1 MDARVIQAAPGSWV
15 APRQRPVGR
24 IGGASGA
31 ISPQARVAL
40 AEALGPRA
48 SLLIPNAVPSHGD
61 ELDRAELLDR
71 ADGSSHLVVEFD
83 ACQSD
88 GQALTRASDFETRL
102 TPAGLASIEGAF
114 ALAWI
119 APDGALHL
127 ARDPIGE
134 RSLYYA
140 RVADGYVFASTLRAL
155 LTAGLVPRCV
165 DRVGVAEYLSYAYVP
180 GTRTLV
186 EGVRAVLPGEI
197 LRLDPREGVSS
208 TRYWSPPGD
217 AEVLPISAE
226 AEMRV
231 DLRARL
237 EAAVLRRLP
246 PAGEPVG
253 ASLSGGLDSS
263 LIVALAQRLAGR
275 AIHTFSISFGPGYP
289 NELTYSSMVAEH
301 CGTTHTILELPPEAI
316 VHHIDDVAAAFDRP
330 VGDPLTVPNALLF
343 REVAGHVG
351 MLLNGEGGDPCF
363 GGPKNLPMILAELYG
378 DARNPPGDPFA
389 RERTFLRA
397 HQKCYDDLPT
407 LLDANARAAIS
418 GDVLE
423 RTVVPLF
430 GDDRFRTFI
439 NKLMMMNLIL
449 KAGHHILPKVDSLS
463 GTFGVLGRSPLLDR
477 RVVESAFTMPPQLKL
492 RGAEEKY
499 LLKRAVDDLL
509 PEPILTRPKSGMMV
523 PVESWFS
530 GPLHDHARA
539 RLLDGLPRFELFERR
554 YLEDLVGAGLP
565 NLRQRRGPK
574 IWLLITL
581 EAWLRRVLDAPAQN
595 S

>member
-1 MDARVIQAAPGSWV
+1 MDVRVVRATPGSFA
-15 APRQRPVGR
+15 APRQRSVGR
-24 IGGASGA
+24 IGGSSGA
-31 ISPQARVAL
+31 MSPEARVAL
-40 AEALGPRA
+40 AEALGPG
-48 SLLIPNAVPSHGD
+48 STI
-61 ELDRAELLDR
+61 LDANQ
-71 ADGSSHLVVEFD
+71 LVVEFD
-83 ACQSD
+83 ACEAD
-88 GQALTRASDFETRL
+88 GHALTSASDFATRL

-114 ALAWI
+114 AVAWMT
-119 APDGALHL
+119 PDGALHL

-140 RVADGYVFASTLRAL
+140 RVASGWVFASSLRAL
-155 LTAGLVPRCV
+155 LAAGLVPRCV

-180 GTRTLV
+180 GSRTLV
-186 EGVRAVLPGEI
+186 EGVRAVVPGTI
-197 LRLDPREGVSS
+197 LHLDNEGVSS
-208 TRYWSPPGD
+208 TRYWSPPGE
-217 AEVLPISAE
+217 AEVHPISAE
-226 AEMRV
+226 DEMRI

-246 PAGEPVG
+246 AGSEPVG

-275 AIHTFSISFGPGYP
+275 TIHTFSISFGPGYP
-289 NELTYSSMVAEH
+289 NELMYSSMVAEH
-301 CGTTHTILELPPEAI
+301 CGTNHTILELPPEAI

-397 HQKCYDDLPT
+397 HQKCYDDLPA

-423 RTVVPLF
+423 RTVV
-430 GDDRFRTFI
+430 

-449 KAGHHILPKVDSLS
+449 KAGHHILPKVDALS

-477 RVVESAFTMPPQLKL
+477 RVVEAAFTMPPQLKL

-499 LLKRAVDDLL
+499 LLKRAVADLL

-554 YLEDLVGAGLP
+554 FLEDLVGAGLP

-581 EAWLRRVLDAPAQN
+581 EAWLRRVLHGSAENFNETSGSQRNVP
-595 S
+595 

>member
-1 MDARVIQAAPGSWV
+1 MDVRVVRATPGSFT

-24 IGGASGA
+24 IGGATQ
-31 ISPQARVAL
+31 PLTPDARAAL
-40 AEALGPRA
+40 EQALGPGA
-48 SLLIPNAVPSHGD
+48 SLLVGD
-61 ELDRAELLDR
+61 TKLA
-71 ADGSSHLVVEFD
+71 ACFD
-83 ACQSD
+83 ACEAD
-88 GQALTRASDFETRL
+88 GRSLESASDFATRL
-102 TPAGLASIEGAF
+102 TPAGLSSIQGAF

-119 APDGALHL
+119 APDGSLHL

-140 RVADGYVFASTLRAL
+140 KVPDGYVFASTLRAL
-155 LTAGLVPRCV
+155 LAADLVPRRV

-180 GTRTLV
+180 GSRTLV

-197 LRLDPREGVSS
+197 VRLGRDGITTR
-208 TRYWSPPGD
+208 RYWDPPGD
-217 AEVLPISAE
+217 DQVHPLSAE

-231 DLRARL
+231 DLRARI
-237 EAAVLRRLP
+237 EAAVMRRLP
-246 PAGEPVG
+246 LASEPVG

-263 LIVALAQRLAGR
+263 LVVAVAQRLAGR
-275 AIHTFSISFGPGYP
+275 QLQTFSISFGPEYP
-289 NELTYSSMVAEH
+289 NELMYSSMVAEH
-301 CGTTHTILELPPEAI
+301 CGTKHTILELPPEAI

-351 MLLNGEGGDPCF
+351 VLLNGEGGDPCF

-378 DARNPPGDPFA
+378 DARNAPGDPYA
-389 RERTFLRA
+389 RERTYLRA
-397 HQKCYDDLPT
+397 YQKCYDDLPA
-407 LLDANARAAIS
+407 LLDAQARAAIS

-423 RTVVPLF
+423 QAVRPLF
-430 GDDRFRTFI
+430 ADDRFRTFI

-463 GTFGVLGRSPLLDR
+463 GSFGVLGRSPLLDR
-477 RVVESAFTMPPQLKL
+477 RVVEAAFTMPPQLKL
-492 RGAEEKY
+492 KGAEEKY
-499 LLKRAVDDLL
+499 LLKRAVADLL

-530 GPLHDHARA
+530 GPLHEHARA

-554 YLEDLVGAGLP
+554 YLEDLVGDGLP

-581 EAWLRRVLDAPAQN
+581 EAWLRRVLHDSKGNVP
-595 S
+595 

>member
-1 MDARVIQAAPGSWV
+1 MDVRVVRATPGSFA
-15 APRQRPVGR
+15 APRQRSVGR
-24 IGGASGA
+24 IGGSSGA
-31 ISPQARVAL
+31 MSPEARVAL
-40 AEALGPRA
+40 AEALGPG
-48 SLLIPNAVPSHGD
+48 STI
-61 ELDRAELLDR
+61 LDANQ
-71 ADGSSHLVVEFD
+71 LVVEFD
-83 ACQSD
+83 ACEAD
-88 GQALTRASDFETRL
+88 GHALTSASDFATRL

-114 ALAWI
+114 AVAWMT
-119 APDGALHL
+119 PDGALHL

-140 RVADGYVFASTLRAL
+140 RVASGWVFASSLRAL
-155 LTAGLVPRCV
+155 LAAGLVPRCV

-180 GTRTLV
+180 GSRTLV
-186 EGVRAVLPGEI
+186 EGVRAVVPGTI
-197 LRLDPREGVSS
+197 LHLDNEGVSS
-208 TRYWSPPGD
+208 TRYWSPPGE
-217 AEVLPISAE
+217 AEVHPISAE
-226 AEMRV
+226 DEMRI

-246 PAGEPVG
+246 AGSEPVG

-275 AIHTFSISFGPGYP
+275 TIQTFSISFGPGYP

-301 CGTTHTILELPPEAI
+301 CGTTHTILELPPDAI

-330 VGDPLTVPNALLF
+330 IGDPLTVPNALLF

-351 MLLNGEGGDPCF
+351 VLLNGEGGDPCF

-378 DARNPPGDPFA
+378 DARNAPGDPFA
-389 RERTFLRA
+389 RERTYLRA
-397 HQKCYDDLPT
+397 HQKCYDDLPA

-423 RTVVPLF
+423 RAVVPLF
-430 GDDRFRTFI
+430 ADERFKTFI

-463 GTFGVLGRSPLLDR
+463 GSFGVLGRSPLLDR
-477 RVVESAFTMPPQLKL
+477 RVVEAAFTMPPQLKL
-492 RGAEEKY
+492 HGAEEKY
-499 LLKRAVDDLL
+499 LLKRAVADLL

-530 GPLHDHARA
+530 GPLHQHARA
-539 RLLDGLPRFELFERR
+539 RLLDGLPRFELFERA
-554 YLEDLVGAGLP
+554 YLEDLVGDGLP

-581 EAWLRRVLDAPAQN
+581 EAWLRRVLHGDASASGSQRNTP
-595 S
+595 

>member
-1 MDARVIQAAPGSWV
+1 MDVRVVQATPGSFAAP
-15 APRQRPVGR
+15 RRRPVGR
-24 IGGASGA
+24 IGGATGA
-31 ISPQARVAL
+31 ISASARVAL
-40 AEALGPRA
+40 AEALGPG
-48 SLLIPNAVPSHGD
+48 STLLVPNAIAGPGG
-61 ELDRAELLDR
+61 EREEPR
-71 ADGSSHLVVEFD
+71 ELVVEFD
-83 ACQSD
+83 ACASD
-88 GQALTRASDFETRL
+88 RHALTSASDFATRRS
-102 TPAGLASIEGAF
+102 PAGLASIEGAF

-119 APDGALHL
+119 TPDGALHL

-140 RVADGYVFASTLRAL
+140 RVGNDYVFASTLRAL
-155 LTAGLVPRCV
+155 LAAGLVPRNV
-165 DRVGVAEYLSYAYVP
+165 DRIGVAEYLSYAYVP

-197 LRLDPREGVSS
+197 VRLDRDGITT
-208 TRYWSPPGD
+208 TRYWLPPGD
-217 AEVLPISAE
+217 SEVHPLSAE
-226 AEMRV
+226 DDMRV

-246 PAGEPVG
+246 PADEPIG

-263 LIVALAQRLAGR
+263 LIVALAQRLAAPTGR
-275 AIHTFSISFGPGYP
+275 SLKTFSISFGAGYP
-289 NELTYSSMVAEH
+289 NELMYSSMVAEH
-301 CGTTHTILELPPEAI
+301 CKTNHTILELPPEAI

-343 REVAGHVG
+343 REVADHVG

-397 HQKCYDDLPT
+397 HQKCYDDLPA

-418 GDVLE
+418 GDALE
-423 RTVVPLF
+423 RAVVPLF
-430 GDDRFRTFI
+430 ADDRFRTFI

-463 GTFGVLGRSPLLDR
+463 GSFGVLGRSPLLDR
-477 RVVESAFTMPPQLKL
+477 RVVEAAFTMPPQLKL

-499 LLKRAVDDLL
+499 LLKQAVADLL

-530 GPLHDHARA
+530 GPLHGHART
-539 RLLDGLPRFELFERR
+539 RLLEGLPRFELFERR
-554 YLEDLVGAGLP
+554 YLEDLVGDGLP

-574 IWLLITL
+574 IWLLMTL
-581 EAWLRRVLDAPAQN
+581 EAWLRRVLHDPGQTPN
-595 S
+595 HRNTV

>member
-1 MDARVIQAAPGSWV
+1 V

-24 IGGASGA
+24 IGGATGAITPEASGA
-31 ISPQARVAL
+31 L
-40 AEALGPRA
+40 AQALGPGA
-48 SLLIPNAVPSHGD
+48 TLLIPDATPSSS
-61 ELDRAELLDR
+61 
-71 ADGSSHLVVEFD
+71 DGPVRFVVDFD
-83 ACQSD
+83 ACEAD
-88 GQALTRASDFETRL
+88 GHPLVSSSDFATRL

-119 APDGALHL
+119 APDGALQL
-127 ARDPIGE
+127 ARDPVGE

-140 RVADGYVFASTLRAL
+140 RGRNGYVFASTLRAL
-155 LTAGLVPRCV
+155 LAAGLVPRCV

-180 GTRTLV
+180 GSRTLV

-197 LRLDPREGVSS
+197 VRLDPNGEGIS
-208 TRYWSPPGD
+208 TSRYWSPPGD
-217 AEVLPISAE
+217 DQVHPLAAEDS
-226 AEMRV
+226 MRV

-246 PAGEPVG
+246 AASEPIG

-275 AIHTFSISFGPGYP
+275 SIHTFSISFGSDYP
-289 NELTYSSMVAEH
+289 NELMYSSMVAEH

-343 REVAGHVG
+343 REVANHVG

-378 DARNPPGDPFA
+378 DARNLPGDPFA

-397 HQKCYDDLPT
+397 HQKCYDDLPA

-423 RTVVPLF
+423 RAVVPLF
-430 GDDRFRTFI
+430 ADDRFKTFI

-463 GTFGVLGRSPLLDR
+463 GSFGVLGRSPLLDR
-477 RVVESAFTMPPQLKL
+477 RVVEAAFTMPPQLKL

-499 LLKRAVDDLL
+499 LLKRAVADLL

-523 PVESWFS
+523 PVETWFS

-539 RLLDGLPRFELFERR
+539 RLLDGLPRFNLFERR
-554 YLEDLVGAGLP
+554 YLEHLVGDGLP
-565 NLRQRRGPK
+565 NPRERRGPK

-581 EAWLRRVLDAPAQN
+581 EAWLRRVLEGDA
-595 S
+595 SS

>member
-1 MDARVIQAAPGSWV
+1 MDVRVVQATPGSFAAP
-15 APRQRPVGR
+15 RRRPVGR
-24 IGGASGA
+24 IGGATGA
-31 ISPQARVAL
+31 ISPEARVAL
-40 AEALGPRA
+40 AEALGPG
-48 SLLIPNAVPSHGD
+48 STLLVPNAIPGPGG
-61 ELDRAELLDR
+61 EREEPR
-71 ADGSSHLVVEFD
+71 ELVVEFD
-83 ACQSD
+83 ACASD
-88 GQALTRASDFETRL
+88 GHAITSVSDFATRRS
-102 TPAGLASIEGAF
+102 PAGLASIEGAF

-119 APDGALHL
+119 TPDGALHL

-140 RVADGYVFASTLRAL
+140 RVGNDYVFASTLRAL
-155 LTAGLVPRCV
+155 LAAGLVPRNV
-165 DRVGVAEYLSYAYVP
+165 DRIGVAEYLSYAYVP

-197 LRLDPREGVSS
+197 VRLDRDGITT
-208 TRYWSPPGD
+208 TRYWLPPGD
-217 AEVLPISAE
+217 SEVHPLSAE
-226 AEMRV
+226 DDMRV

-246 PAGEPVG
+246 PADEPIG

-263 LIVALAQRLAGR
+263 LIVALAQRLAAPTGR
-275 AIHTFSISFGPGYP
+275 TLQTFSISFGAGYP

-301 CGTTHTILELPPEAI
+301 CKTNHTILELPPEAI

-343 REVAGHVG
+343 REVADHVG

-397 HQKCYDDLPT
+397 HQKCYDDLPA

-418 GDVLE
+418 GDALE
-423 RTVVPLF
+423 RAVVPLF
-430 GDDRFRTFI
+430 ADDRFRTFI

-463 GTFGVLGRSPLLDR
+463 GSFGVLGRSPLLDR
-477 RVVESAFTMPPQLKL
+477 RVVEAAFTMPPQLKL

-499 LLKRAVDDLL
+499 LLKQAVADLL

-530 GPLHDHARA
+530 GPLHGHART
-539 RLLDGLPRFELFERR
+539 RLLEGLPRFELFERR
-554 YLEDLVGAGLP
+554 YLEDLVGDGLP

-574 IWLLITL
+574 IWLLMTL
-581 EAWLRRVLDAPAQN
+581 EAWLRRVLHDPGQTPN
-595 S
+595 HRNTV

>member
-1 MDARVIQAAPGSWV
+1 MDVRVVRATPGSFA
-15 APRQRPVGR
+15 APRQRSVGR
-24 IGGASGA
+24 IGGSSGA
-31 ISPQARVAL
+31 MSPEARVAL
-40 AEALGPRA
+40 AEALGPG
-48 SLLIPNAVPSHGD
+48 STI
-61 ELDRAELLDR
+61 LDANQ
-71 ADGSSHLVVEFD
+71 LVVEFD
-83 ACQSD
+83 ACEAD
-88 GQALTRASDFETRL
+88 GHALTSASDFATRL

-114 ALAWI
+114 AVAWMT
-119 APDGALHL
+119 PDGALHL

-140 RVADGYVFASTLRAL
+140 RAASGWVFASSLRAL
-155 LTAGLVPRCV
+155 LAAGLVPRCV

-180 GTRTLV
+180 GSRTLV
-186 EGVRAVLPGEI
+186 EGVRAVVPGTI
-197 LRLDPREGVSS
+197 LHLDNEGVSS
-208 TRYWSPPGD
+208 TRYWSPPGES
-217 AEVLPISAE
+217 EVHPISAE
-226 AEMRV
+226 DEMRV

-246 PAGEPVG
+246 AGSEPIG

-275 AIHTFSISFGPGYP
+275 TIQTFSISFGPGYP

-301 CGTTHTILELPPEAI
+301 CGTKHTILELPPDAI

-330 VGDPLTVPNALLF
+330 IGDPLTVPNALLF
-343 REVAGHVG
+343 REVTGHVG
-351 MLLNGEGGDPCF
+351 VLLNGEGGDPCF

-378 DARNPPGDPFA
+378 DARNAPGDPFA
-389 RERTFLRA
+389 RERTYLRA
-397 HQKCYDDLPT
+397 HQKCYDDLPA

-423 RTVVPLF
+423 RAVVPLF
-430 GDDRFRTFI
+430 ADERFKTFI

-463 GTFGVLGRSPLLDR
+463 GSFGVLGRSPLLDR
-477 RVVESAFTMPPQLKL
+477 RVVEAAFTMPPQLKL
-492 RGAEEKY
+492 HGAEEKY
-499 LLKRAVDDLL
+499 LLKRAVADLL

-530 GPLHDHARA
+530 GPLHQHARA
-539 RLLDGLPRFELFERR
+539 RLLDGLPRFELFERA
-554 YLEDLVGAGLP
+554 YLEDLVGDGLP

-581 EAWLRRVLDAPAQN
+581 EAWLRRVLHGDASTSGSQRNTP
-595 S
+595 

>member
-1 MDARVIQAAPGSWV
+1 MDVRVVRATPGSFA
-15 APRQRPVGR
+15 APRQRSVGR
-24 IGGASGA
+24 IGGSSGA
-31 ISPQARVAL
+31 MSPEARVAL
-40 AEALGPRA
+40 AEALGPG
-48 SLLIPNAVPSHGD
+48 STI
-61 ELDRAELLDR
+61 LDANQ
-71 ADGSSHLVVEFD
+71 LVVEFD
-83 ACQSD
+83 ACEAD
-88 GQALTRASDFETRL
+88 GHALTSASDFATRL

-114 ALAWI
+114 AVAWMT
-119 APDGALHL
+119 PDGALHL

-140 RVADGYVFASTLRAL
+140 RAASGWVFASSLRAL
-155 LTAGLVPRCV
+155 LAAGLVPRCV

-180 GTRTLV
+180 GSRTLV
-186 EGVRAVLPGEI
+186 EGVRAVVPGTI
-197 LRLDPREGVSS
+197 LHLDNEGVSS
-208 TRYWSPPGD
+208 TRYWSPPGE
-217 AEVLPISAE
+217 AEVHPISAE
-226 AEMRV
+226 DQMRV

-246 PAGEPVG
+246 AGSEPIG

-275 AIHTFSISFGPGYP
+275 TIQTFSISFGPGYP

-301 CGTTHTILELPPEAI
+301 CGTKHTILELPPDAI

-330 VGDPLTVPNALLF
+330 IGDPLTVPNALLF
-343 REVAGHVG
+343 REVTGHVG
-351 MLLNGEGGDPCF
+351 VLLNGEGGDPCF

-378 DARNPPGDPFA
+378 DARNAPGDPFA
-389 RERTFLRA
+389 RERTYLRA
-397 HQKCYDDLPT
+397 HQKCYDDLPA

-423 RTVVPLF
+423 RAVVPLF
-430 GDDRFRTFI
+430 ADERFKTFI

-463 GTFGVLGRSPLLDR
+463 GSFGVLGRSPLLDR
-477 RVVESAFTMPPQLKL
+477 RVVEAAFTMPPQLKL
-492 RGAEEKY
+492 HGAEEKY
-499 LLKRAVDDLL
+499 LLKRAVADLL

-530 GPLHDHARA
+530 GPLHQHARA
-539 RLLDGLPRFELFERR
+539 RLLDGLPRFELFERA
-554 YLEDLVGAGLP
+554 YLEDLVGDGLP

-581 EAWLRRVLDAPAQN
+581 EAWLRRVLHGDASTSGSQRNTP
-595 S
+595 